1 MNTLEEM
8 DLGDIEHI
16 VPFIKAINLLKEHIL
31 VSEME
36 DFVDESDPWFPLYES
51 LQDLKEHEL
60 ELYPDFDEEK
70 LLAEYDEKTT
80 KEQGTHDDITITDDE
95 GNKLNNFRDL
105 VDYLDSFD
113 SFPWLPDALSHRFEQ
128 KTTKEQGTQTTLNI
142 VKNELIEWCCECC
155 STMAFKINE
164 WQDPF
169 YDENGIRRRECLGCG
184 RYAEETISTDPKKT
198 DEDDDD
204 DESDDDDIY
213 THKDSFGLFS
223 FSIE

>member
-1 MNTLEEM
+1 MKSIVIITKKIMNTLEDM

-36 DFVDESDPWFPLYES
+36 DFVDKSDPWFPLYES

-60 ELYPDFDEEK
+60 ELYPDFDEEH
-70 LLAEYDEKTT
+70 LLAEY
-80 KEQGTHDDITITDDE
+80 
-95 GNKLNNFRDL
+95 
-105 VDYLDSFD
+105 
-113 SFPWLPDALSHRFEQ
+113 EQ

-142 VKNELIEWCCECC
+142 FEKELIEWCNDCR
-155 STMAFKINE
+155 STMGFKINE
-164 WQDPF
+164 CQDPV

-198 DEDDDD
+198 DDSEDVS
-204 DESDDDDIY
+204 SDD
-213 THKDSFGLFS
+213 S
-223 FSIE
+223 EE